1 MWSDGGKL
9 GGYRQ
14 GQAEVRTCVCG
25 LAAAERPL
33 GRLHTAIVSPVKA
46 SVPPGEGLMMTIAR
60 VILNH
65 ETDFLVIVGGLYP
78 ERQARPGP
86 CRCRALG
93 PPAVSARGLI
103 TPTFRTVSREM
114 RAASG
119 DAFRA
124 SCKPPPD
131 ELTAARPVPP
141 GACFRLYEPG
151 GGVLRG

>member
-1 MWSDGGKL
+1 MMDRDTTRAL
-9 GGYRQ
+9 AAP
-14 GQAEVRTCVCG
+14 QAEVRTSLRTSRTCAV
-25 LAAAERPL
+25 RP
-33 GRLHTAIVSPVKA
+33 
-46 SVPPGEGLMMTIAR
+46 
-60 VILNH
+60 
-65 ETDFLVIVGGLYP
+65 
-78 ERQARPGP
+78 
-86 CRCRALG
+86 
-93 PPAVSARGLI
+93 
-103 TPTFRTVSREM
+103 EM